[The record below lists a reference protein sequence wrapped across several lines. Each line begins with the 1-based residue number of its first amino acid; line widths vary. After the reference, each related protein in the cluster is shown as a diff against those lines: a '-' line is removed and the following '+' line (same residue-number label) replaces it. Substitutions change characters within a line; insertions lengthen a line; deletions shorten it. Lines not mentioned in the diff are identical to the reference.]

1 MPAPLF
7 NLINAYQRA
16 NQLMQSL
23 QNPAAFVK
31 QQFPDV
37 PDTILNDPNQV
48 LQYLQRTRNISSD
61 QLKQITGS
69 R

>member
-1 MPAPLF
+1 
-7 NLINAYQRA
+7 
-16 NQLMQSL
+16 MQSL